1 MGIVFYDI
9 RGINKQKEAQ
19 RKPALATRRKRALPV
34 LKSTKKESKRAP
46 KDRSA
51 ETELRE
57 SGETA
62 TEAEQ
67 EVGSVKDIGSYRW
80 QRWRT

>member
-1 MGIVFYDI
+1 MTKAADNTQKKK
-9 RGINKQKEAQ
+9 RG
-19 RKPALATRRKRALPV
+19 RPPLKPGEKGRYQYSRV
-34 LKSTKKESKRAP
+34 QKKESKRAP
-46 KDRSA
+46 KDRST

-67 EVGSVKDIGSYRW
+67 EIGSVEDIGSYRW

>member
-1 MGIVFYDI
+1 MVLKHDQSSRQYT
-9 RGINKQKEAQ
+9 KKE
-19 RKPALATRRKRALPV
+19 KGKTFFKTRRKRALPV
-34 LKSTKKESKRAP
+34 LKSAKKESKRAP

-51 ETELRE
+51 VTELRE

-67 EVGSVKDIGSYRW
+67 EIGSVEDIGSYRW